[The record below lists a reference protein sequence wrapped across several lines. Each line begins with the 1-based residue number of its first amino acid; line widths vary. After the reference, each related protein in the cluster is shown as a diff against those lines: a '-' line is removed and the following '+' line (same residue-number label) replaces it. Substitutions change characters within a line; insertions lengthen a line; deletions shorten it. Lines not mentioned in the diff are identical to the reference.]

1 MRSVILIHDFLF
13 LIRHH
18 QCKRIDVLKALKKRE
33 NSTAVSCTGK
43 LVPNYNPKRIP
54 QMISEIVCPAEM
66 GDLCTQLVLPMD
78 VLISGTEDQSLQK
91 IIYIP
96 SGCIDNKHIKNKTN
110 TANKKTKKSGGKSKD
125 KNKPKSSKTDTA
137 SIKITRRRRYVI
149 SQTEL
154 N

>member
-1 MRSVILIHDFLF
+1 MRSVILIYYFLF
-13 LIRHH
+13 FIRHH
-18 QCKRIDVLKALKKRE
+18 QCKRVDVLKALKKRG
-33 NSTAVSCTGK
+33 NSAAVSCTGK

-66 GDLCTQLVLPMD
+66 GDRCTQLVLPMD
-78 VLISGTEDQSLQK
+78 VFISGTEDQSLQK

-96 SGCIDNKHIKNKTN
+96 SGCIDNKHINIP
-110 TANKKTKKSGGKSKD
+110 ANKKTPKSGRSLLRKD
-125 KNKPKSSKTDTA
+125 VKKPKSSKTDTA